1 MKMRRREHTHE
12 GDHEP
17 RHETRHE
24 TRTAP
29 TDAAARDK
37 FGGVNPGACFFGWLV
52 AIATA
57 VLLSGLVGAI
67 AAAVGGSVGL
77 SQSDLEQQ
85 AGAIGLGAAIVL
97 ALVLF
102 IAYYAGGYVA
112 GRMSRFDGARQG
124 LVVWLIGLVVAL
136 LTGLVGWLF
145 GSEYDV
151 MARIEMPSLPV
162 STDNL
167 TVGGLVTALAVLV
180 LTLLAAMLGG
190 KVGRRYHRRVDR
202 LARP

>member
-1 MKMRRREHTHE
+1 MKSRRRDRTTHE
-12 GDHEP
+12 GDHD
-17 RHETRHE
+17 TRRE
-24 TRTAP
+24 ARTAP
-29 TDAAARDK
+29 ASDAAARDK
-37 FGGVNPGACFFGWLV
+37 FGGVNLGACFFGWLV

-67 AAAVGGSVGL
+67 AAGAGGSLGL
-77 SQSDLEQQ
+77 SRSDLEQE
-85 AGAIGLGAAIVL
+85 AGAVGLGAAVVL

-102 IAYYAGGYVA
+102 LAYYAGGYVA

-124 LVVWLIGLVVAL
+124 LVVWLIGLVVGLVTA
-136 LTGLVGWLF
+136 LVGWLF

-151 MARIEMPSLPV
+151 LARVEMPSLPI

-167 TVGGLVTALAVLV
+167 TIGGLVTALAVLV